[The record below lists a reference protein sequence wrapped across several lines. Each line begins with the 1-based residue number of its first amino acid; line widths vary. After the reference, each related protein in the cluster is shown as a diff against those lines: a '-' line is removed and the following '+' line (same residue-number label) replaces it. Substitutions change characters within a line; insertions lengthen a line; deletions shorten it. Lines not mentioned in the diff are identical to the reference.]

1 MKARKLHPHLKSFI
15 SSVVHAEIAK
25 AGETRRDTMWA
36 EKLIR
41 DVEEGVLCRVDEINT
56 QSDLQKITRE
66 EVAKFQHEFSSLME
80 LVGRTLE
87 QIPLELLK

>member
-1 MKARKLHPHLKSFI
+1 
-15 SSVVHAEIAK
+15 
-25 AGETRRDTMWA
+25 MWA

-41 DVEEGVLCRVDEINT
+41 DVEEGVLERVGEIQT

-66 EVAKFQHEFSSLME
+66 EVAKFQREFISLME

-87 QIPLELLK
+87 QIPLDLLK